1 MLLAL
6 GLFGT
11 IALAAPT
18 WEPPDKQVPA
28 FNVGI
33 EAFNQHR
40 WGAAIAAFQRVVKAE
55 PDCGLALYMLGSAQ
69 AAAGESA
76 AAIETLTAAR
86 TAFPGREDIDVQAA
100 DVLFVLQRFEE
111 AADAAHAAL
120 KVAPTS
126 VSALVMSVRADVR
139 LNRTEAAL
147 TALDQLAGQQDAG
160 LLACQRILVLEN
172 AHREA
177 EARDVLGTC
186 RTSTLPDVVA
196 EAESRLAGI
205 DDIEDAATALGAE
218 GLSMSMRAVSLMNKG
233 MLAEAEVL
241 LREVLDENPDDAIAR
256 VNRAT
261 CLYRLDHKGD
271 ALKELQRLFSAGT
284 WVRREQN
291 GSISGIIT
299 SRGADELE
307 IALRQSLASLV
318 RVLLEGGDVS
328 AAQEAQA
335 KAEQRFGRT
344 GPLITS
350 AASLE
355 FAAGASGWDL
365 VAPLLA
371 DASPEDPAWNLVGEQ
386 AFAHPGA
393 VPALVST
400 AIVERG
406 TDLSRYNLAA
416 GRANAKDYP
425 GCLVV
430 VSAITDLAKVD
441 NVNLG
446 YRCAI
451 KAADDATVNT
461 WRERAKRA
469 GAIRFPDAYE
479 DAVRAM
485 RSEDWSGAMQRLNLA
500 VPTTAEE
507 TSLANDVSVVAL
519 VGLGQLEQAIKVSR
533 EPGVRPESVYNL
545 GVALQRAGREDE
557 AVATVKQACV
567 GATGELRD
575 LCKDA
580 LAR

>member
-69 AAAGESA
+69 AAAGESE

-86 TAFPGREDIDVQAA
+86 TAFPGREDIEVQAA

-120 KVAPTS
+120 RVAPAS

-147 TALDQLAGQQDAG
+147 TLLDQLAGQQDAG
-160 LLACQRILVLEN
+160 LVACQRILVLEN

-177 EARDVLGTC
+177 EARDVLDTC
-186 RTSTLPDVVA
+186 RKSTLPDVVA

-205 DDIEDAATALGAE
+205 DDIEDAATALGADN
-218 GLSMSMRAVSLMNKG
+218 LSRSMRAVSLMNKG
-233 MLAEAEVL
+233 MLAEAEIL
-241 LREVLDENPDDAIAR
+241 LREVLDENPEDAIAR

-261 CLYRLDHKGD
+261 CLYQLDHRVE
-271 ALKELQRLFSAGT
+271 AQKELQRLFSAGT
-284 WVRREQN
+284 WVRREHN
-291 GSISGIIT
+291 GSVSGIIT
-299 SRGADELE
+299 ARGADELE
-307 IALRQSLASLV
+307 VTLRLSLASLV

-335 KAEQRFGRT
+335 KAELRFGRT
-344 GPLITS
+344 GPLVTS
-350 AASLE
+350 AASLA

-371 DASPEDPAWNLVGEQ
+371 EASPEDPAWSLVGEQ
-386 AFAHPGA
+386 AFARPGT
-393 VPALVST
+393 VPAIVSA

-416 GRANAKDYP
+416 GRANSKDYA
-425 GCLVV
+425 GCLAV
-430 VSAITDLAKVD
+430 VSTITDLAKVE

-451 KAADDATVNT
+451 QAADDATLGM
-461 WRERAKRA
+461 WRERAKRV
-469 GAIRFPDAYE
+469 GAIRFADAYD
-479 DAVRAM
+479 DAVRAV
-485 RSEDWSGAMQRLNLA
+485 EADDWSGTMQRLNLA
-500 VPTTAEE
+500 VPTGAEE
-507 TSLANDVSVVAL
+507 TSFANNLTVVAL
-519 VGLGQLEQAIKVSR
+519 VGLKRLDEALKLSSQ
-533 EPGVRPESVYNL
+533 PGVHQESMYNL

-557 AVATVKQACV
+557 AIATVTRACV

-575 LCKDA
+575 LCKEA
-580 LAR
+580 LPK

>member
-1 MLLAL
+1 MPECAY
-6 GLFGT
+6 
-11 IALAAPT
+11 
-18 WEPPDKQVPA
+18 
-28 FNVGI
+28 
-33 EAFNQHR
+33 R
-40 WGAAIAAFQRVVKAE
+40 
-55 PDCGLALYMLGSAQ
+55 Q
-69 AAAGESA
+69 A
-76 AAIETLTAAR
+76 
-86 TAFPGREDIDVQAA
+86 
-100 DVLFVLQRFEE
+100 
-111 AADAAHAAL
+111 
-120 KVAPTS
+120 
-126 VSALVMSVRADVR
+126 VRA
-139 LNRTEAAL
+139 
-147 TALDQLAGQQDAG
+147 
-160 LLACQRILVLEN
+160 
-172 AHREA
+172 
-177 EARDVLGTC
+177 
-186 RTSTLPDVVA
+186 PY
-196 EAESRLAGI
+196 
-205 DDIEDAATALGAE
+205 
-218 GLSMSMRAVSLMNKG
+218 
-233 MLAEAEVL
+233 
-241 LREVLDENPDDAIAR
+241 P
-256 VNRAT
+256 
-261 CLYRLDHKGD
+261 
-271 ALKELQRLFSAGT
+271 
-284 WVRREQN
+284 
-291 GSISGIIT
+291 
-299 SRGADELE
+299 
-307 IALRQSLASLV
+307 
-318 RVLLEGGDVS
+318 
-328 AAQEAQA
+328 
-335 KAEQRFGRT
+335 
-344 GPLITS
+344 
-350 AASLE
+350 
-355 FAAGASGWDL
+355 
-365 VAPLLA
+365 PLLA

-425 GCLVV
+425 GCLTV
-430 VSAITDLAKVD
+430 VSAITDLAKVE

-519 VGLGQLEQAIKVSR
+519 VGLGQLEPAIKVSR

-580 LAR
+580 LAH